1 MELWIAPN
9 LPCAA
14 ASTFTVSA
22 IWSGTKLIGPLACKG
37 FAIFKNIRPLVFW
50 PTFLVLLGAVV
61 LSFVNLEQ
69 FLAITKAAN
78 DAILNNFSW
87 LFSAGAF
94 YLVILA
100 AMTYVSPLAD
110 VRIGGKDA
118 EPLLAKHRW
127 FFISICT
134 TIAVGLL
141 FWTTAEPIYHF
152 NAPPISRP
160 ELEAGSPQAA
170 LFAISSLFLHW
181 SFTPYAIY
189 SIPSLVF
196 ALAFYNKKLPFSISS
211 SLAPVFGFSITK
223 GKRAQ
228 LIDTLAMYALVA
240 GMAGSLGTGAVTLV
254 GGIGEFSSVTSNPIS
269 LGIVIALVV
278 AAFVASA
285 ASGLY
290 KGIARLSAIN
300 AVALIFL
307 GLFVFI
313 FGPTVFI
320 LRFGVEGLGE
330 FLNNFISMSLFTGAA
345 ADDSWPQQWSIF
357 SWAAW
362 VTWAP
367 VTALFLGRIAR
378 GYTVREFLQ
387 INLIF
392 PAVFSIIWVAIFTGS
407 AIHLDMTE
415 SGAMNTILN
424 EQGIEKLLYF
434 MMDRLPLSGFI
445 SVLLVFIAFIS
456 YVTAADSNTDAIG
469 ALCTDG
475 FSAETDARATL
486 PMKVL
491 WGVTIGVVS
500 WTMVAFVGIDGIK
513 MLSNLGGLPALLI
526 VLAVSLTLIKWVR
539 KPDLIHSVSRM
550 TEDAR
555 YSHAQTQLSQ

>member
-1 MELWIAPN
+1 MLKVRPGIDIRCISHMVWQKLTGLLTGKERII
-9 LPCAA
+9 
-14 ASTFTVSA
+14 FT
-22 IWSGTKLIGPLACKG
+22 
-37 FAIFKNIRPLVFW
+37 NIRPLVFW

-61 LSFVNLEQ
+61 LSFVNMDQ
-69 FLAITKAAN
+69 FLGITKAAN
-78 DAILNNFSW
+78 VAILNNFSW

-94 YLVILA
+94 YLVVLA
-100 AMTYVSPLAD
+100 AVTYVSPLAD

-118 EPLLAKHRW
+118 KPMLAKHRW

-152 NAPPISRP
+152 NAPPISYP
-160 ELEAGSPQAA
+160 ELEATSPQTA
-170 LFAISSLFLHW
+170 LYAISALYLHW

-211 SLAPVFGFSITK
+211 SLAPVFGLSITR

-254 GGIGEFSSVTSNPIS
+254 GGIGEFSAVTSNPIS

-307 GLFVFI
+307 GVFVFI
-313 FGPTVFI
+313 FGPTLFI
-320 LRFGVEGLGE
+320 LRFGVEGLGV

-345 ADDSWPQQWSIF
+345 AGDAWPQQWSIF

-387 INLIF
+387 INLIY
-392 PAVFSIIWVAIFTGS
+392 PAIFSIVWVAIFTGS
-407 AIHLDMTE
+407 ALHLDMTE
-415 SGAMNTILN
+415 SGAMYAVLN
-424 EQGIEKLLYF
+424 EQGIEKMLYF
-434 MMDRLPLSGFI
+434 MMDRLPLSGMI

-469 ALCTDG
+469 ALCTEG
-475 FSAETDARATL
+475 FSADTDARATL

-526 VLAVSLTLIKWVR
+526 VLAVSLTLVKWVH
-539 KPDLIHSVSRM
+539 KPDLIKGVSPLSEA
-550 TEDAR
+550 T
-555 YSHAQTQLSQ
+555 TQSGIQSQRAE